1 MVRDFMPSF
10 SKKTFFS
17 RKLGDVG
24 DDEGDGVDDDDVIEI
39 EGEVG
44 VELDDVGGSAG
55 AWSY

>member
-1 MVRDFMPSF
+1 MPSF

-44 VELDDVGGSAG
+44 AELDDVGGSAG